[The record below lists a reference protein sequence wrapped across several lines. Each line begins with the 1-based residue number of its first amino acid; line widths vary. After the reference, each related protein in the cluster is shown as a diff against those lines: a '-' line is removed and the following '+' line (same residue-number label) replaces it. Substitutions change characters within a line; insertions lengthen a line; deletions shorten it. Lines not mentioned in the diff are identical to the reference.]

1 MASSQS
7 TEFEEFDDDLLSEDT
22 CVVTLSHNELLYLDD
37 CLTLMIERPYENP
50 MESGTHSA
58 TMRNILPTAPL
69 AVPIELVEKIG
80 MGVLY
85 ATDEDNIG
93 KEAEIEFDIP
103 ELYMLREITQSYIKV
118 GNEPV
123 GFNIKRKLYKAI
135 YAERYEKIK
144 QVDRI
149 ITDYNSTASPDKR
162 ISTPIETTKDSFSS
176 P

>member
-1 MASSQS
+1 MTIPP
-7 TEFEEFDDDLLSEDT
+7 TEFEDFECELHSGDSFIL
-22 CVVTLSHNELLYLDD
+22 TLSHNELLYLDD
-37 CLTLMIERPYENP
+37 CLTLMIEREYENP

-85 ATDEDNIG
+85 VTDEDNVG
-93 KEAEIEFDIP
+93 KDAEIEFDIP

-123 GFNIKRKLYKAI
+123 GFNIKRKLYKAM
-135 YAERYEKIK
+135 YAKKYEDIK
-144 QVDRI
+144 QLDRI
-149 ITDYNSTASPDKR
+149 ITDYNTTASPDKR
-162 ISTPIETTKDSFSS
+162 LHSVIDIRDFPSI
-176 P
+176 